1 MSEIKKFDH
10 FELSGDDITILR
22 FTSTKLSGDGVVS
35 EFQDQLMGH
44 IESTPPSKFVVDFS
58 GVTYCPSLLI
68 NCMLRVKKAL
78 APSQGVMKMC
88 CMDPD
93 VLLGFQMLHLD
104 KSVFQILPTLEDAI
118 AAFE

>member
-1 MSEIKKFDH
+1 MSEIKKFEH
-10 FELSGDDITILR
+10 FNLSCNEITILR
-22 FTSTKLSGDGVVS
+22 FTSTKLSGDGVVA
-35 EFQDQLMGH
+35 EFQDQLVGH
-44 IESTPPSKFVVDFS
+44 IESTPPAKFVVDFS

-78 APSQGVMKMC
+78 APTQGVMKLC

-104 KSVFQILPTLEDAI
+104 KGVFEILETLDEAI